1 MIDVLDTLADPT
13 LEAHTSVVLTYEL
26 DLILYDRLVRR
37 RLATAGAGS
46 QVVFCDATC
55 YRRALD
61 AVDATSRIGHAYS
74 VTPVT
79 REGAFHPKAY
89 LLLGRRRGRL
99 IIGSGNAT
107 MGGLVRNVEIFS
119 RFDFDADGTRPPDPA
134 FARVMA
140 LADELARVAAPT
152 VRSQL
157 ERARTWTPWLEAAPD
172 EEAPRTVHT
181 GDATAAPLVEAIAGA
196 VGETPLKRIVAV
208 SPSFDRRLAAV
219 AALARLGKGTHETV
233 VAVQPDHIDIDG
245 DAVRRLP
252 ATVRFTAFVDP
263 RPNKKTSPA
272 DSFAHAK
279 VYVVQTNDADHLFL
293 GSANLSAPALLDGSN
308 AELLVAVGRAAP
320 GAWIERLDLAQ
331 SLERDV
337 RDALTDKIW
346 RGPDDDDEPS
356 LVQLAGVDWSPKE
369 GWVVVACGDVR
380 AGLALAVSAGRDR
393 AHEVIALEP
402 RGTRVL
408 VADRPAVP
416 GARLAWLVDEQE
428 VAVSHP
434 VAITWPEVAAARTGG
449 GLDRDADEAL
459 RALGRGGLL
468 QPVLFELL
476 DRVPDLDLLAHERGG
491 RKRGEREA
499 DEADEERDPAS
510 FRTDALAEVPG
521 LSSAGFGDDTDLEI
535 LATLIRPGAV
545 AHATTGASV
554 AQEPDE
560 DGDDEWVAEEAETRA
575 RENKRAKLDGSE
587 QAATNKLPSAVRMR
601 RAGRRLMARMER
613 SALKLVAD
621 ATTICRPGNEAVRVS
636 PRALARHVMMTY
648 VAASAA
654 ERPVETADE
663 GEIVVVEAGALAH
676 YILRITAAL
685 SGLPAHVAPE
695 AWAARD
701 GVLLTDSF
709 GFVVASCAWA
719 VAYVEEWYAEG
730 DYLADGIHDAVPLF
744 VLARL
749 LLSLGERV
757 SDPDFVDAETRMP
770 SWSEVEAGAPQ
781 AAFARARRLADWL
794 AQVERGA
801 IKPRAAELEPGC
813 LALVPNVGVVV
824 FLRDAEGKAWVAMPT
839 RPRVPVAFQTK
850 VLRALAGPDVGTI
863 LVAELEEV
871 GAVG

>member
-1 MIDVLDTLADPT
+1 MIDVLDILADPT
-13 LEAHTSVVLTYEL
+13 LEAHTAVVLTYEL

-37 RLATAGAGS
+37 RLATAGAAS

-61 AVDATSRIGHAYS
+61 AVDATSRIGQLYS

-79 REGAFHPKAY
+79 RGGAFHPKAY

-107 MGGLVRNVEIFS
+107 MGGLIRNVEIFS

-134 FARVMA
+134 FERVMA
-140 LADELARVAAPT
+140 LADQLARVAGPT

-157 ERARTWTPWLEAAPD
+157 ERARSWTPWLETPPDDDAA
-172 EEAPRTVHT
+172 RTVHT
-181 GDATAAPLVEAIAGA
+181 GDVAAAPLVEAIAGA
-196 VGETPLKRIVAV
+196 VGATPLKRIVAV

-219 AALARLGKGTHETV
+219 TALARLGKGTHETI
-233 VAVQPDHIDIDG
+233 VAVQPDRVDIDG

-263 RPNKKTSPA
+263 RPNKKAPA
-272 DSFAHAK
+272 DSCAHAK
-279 VYVVQTNDADHLFL
+279 VYVVQTSDADHLFL

-320 GAWIERLDLAQ
+320 GGWIERLDLAR

-337 RDALTDKIW
+337 RDALSERVW
-346 RGPDDDDEPS
+346 RGPDDDEGPS
-356 LVQLAGVDWSPKE
+356 LVQLAGVDWSPQE
-369 GWVVVACGDVR
+369 RWMVVACGDVPS
-380 AGLALAVSAGRDR
+380 GLALAVSAGRDR
-393 AHEVIALEP
+393 ADEVIALEP
-402 RGTRVL
+402 RGTRIL
-408 VADRPAVP
+408 VADRPAVA

-434 VAITWPEVAAARTGG
+434 VAITWPEVAADRTGG
-449 GLDRDADEAL
+449 GLDREADDAL
-459 RALGRGGLL
+459 RALGLGGLL

-476 DRVPDLDLLAHERGG
+476 DRVPDLDLLAHERGSK
-491 RKRGEREA
+491 KRGVRDADGA
-499 DEADEERDPAS
+499 DEARDPAS
-510 FRTDALAEVPG
+510 FRTDAPAELPG
-521 LSSAGFGDDTDLEI
+521 RSAAGFGDDTDLEI

-545 AHATTGASV
+545 AHATAGASV
-554 AQEPDE
+554 AQELDE

-575 RENKRAKLDGSE
+575 QENKRAKLDGSE
-587 QAATNKLPSAVRMR
+587 QAATNKRPSAARMR
-601 RAGRRLMARMER
+601 RAGRRLMARMDR

-621 ATTICRPGNEAVRVS
+621 ATTICTPGKEAVRVS

-654 ERPVETADE
+654 ERPVDTADE
-663 GEIVVVEAGALAH
+663 GEIVVVEAGPLAL
-676 YILRITAAL
+676 YVLRVAAAL
-685 SGLPAHVAPE
+685 SGLPAHIAPDD
-695 AWAARD
+695 WAARD
-701 GVLLTDSF
+701 GALFTDSL

-719 VAYVEEWYAEG
+719 VAYVEEWYAED

-749 LLSLGERV
+749 LVSLGERV
-757 SDPDFVDAETRMP
+757 GAPDFVDAEARMTAWP
-770 SWSEVEAGAPQ
+770 EVEPGAAQ
-781 AAFARARRLADWL
+781 AAYTRARRLADWI
-794 AQVERGA
+794 AQVEGGA
-801 IKPRAAELEPGC
+801 IKPPVGGDLEPGS

-824 FLRDAEGKAWVAMPT
+824 FLHDAEGKAWVAMPT
-839 RPRVPVAFQTK
+839 RPKTPVAFQASA
-850 VLRALAGPDVGTI
+850 VHAVAGPAIGP
-863 LVAELEEV
+863 LLYAELEDV
-871 GAVG
+871 GVVR